1 MKTIFLLKYGELT
14 LKGKN
19 RRDFENKV
27 IKNAKHVLKDH
38 EILVEKVF
46 GRFVIK
52 TDLTN
57 EVEIKDIAYK
67 LANFVFGLSNVSV
80 GVIVENDMDKIN
92 EVAFEQAEKFIKKH
106 DPKTFKI
113 EVKRPF
119 KNMPGTSTKLAADI
133 GAYVWRKLPHLK
145 VKLVSPDMTIR
156 VEILEDYTIISSDKF
171 ECLKGLPVGSSGKV
185 GLMLSGGIDSPV
197 AGYLA
202 QKRGCYL
209 NCIYF
214 HSPPHTPQKTKDKV
228 FTLAEKL
235 KQYQQ
240 GIRIFTVNFTEIQ
253 LMLRKT
259 TDMQYFVILGRRMM
273 IRISNELAKRYKFK
287 AFITGE
293 NLGQVSSQTLENL
306 HCMNELA
313 NRPILRP
320 LITYDKN
327 ETIDIARKIGTYE
340 TSILPYDDCC
350 TLFLPPN
357 PRTKAKI
364 RQLEFE
370 EAKLDFQSL
379 VDRAVETVEL
389 VDL

>member
-1 MKTIFLLKYGELT
+1 MNTIFLLKYGELT

-27 IKNAKHVLKDH
+27 IRNAKYVLKDH
-38 EILVEKVF
+38 NIEVEKIF

-52 TDLTN
+52 TDSVN
-57 EVEIKDIAYK
+57 EEEIKEIGHK
-67 LANFVFGLSNVSV
+67 LSNYVFGLANVSI
-80 GVIVENDMDKIN
+80 GVTVDNELDKIN
-92 EVAFEQAEKFIKKH
+92 EVALEQAKKYVDKYH
-106 DPKTFKI
+106 PETFKI
-113 EVKRPF
+113 EVRRPF
-119 KNMPGTSTKLAADI
+119 KNMPGTSTKIAADI
-133 GAYVWRKLPHLK
+133 GAYVWNALPDLK
-145 VKLVSPDMTIR
+145 VKLVDPDMTIM
-156 VEILEDYTIISSDKF
+156 VEILEDFTIISSEKLQ
-171 ECLKGLPVGSSGKV
+171 CLKGLPVGTSGKV
-185 GLMLSGGIDSPV
+185 GLLLSGGIDSPV
-197 AGYLA
+197 AGYMA

-228 FTLAEKL
+228 FALAEKL

-259 TDMQYFVILGRRMM
+259 TDMQYFVLLGRRMM
-273 IRISNELAKRYKFK
+273 IRISNEIAKRYKFK

-293 NLGQVSSQTLENL
+293 NLGQVSSQTIENL
-306 HCMNELA
+306 HCMNILA
-313 NRPILRP
+313 KIPILRP

-327 ETIDIARKIGTYE
+327 ETMEIARKIGTYE

-357 PRTKAKI
+357 PRTKAKV

-379 VDRAVETVEL
+379 VDRAVETVEM